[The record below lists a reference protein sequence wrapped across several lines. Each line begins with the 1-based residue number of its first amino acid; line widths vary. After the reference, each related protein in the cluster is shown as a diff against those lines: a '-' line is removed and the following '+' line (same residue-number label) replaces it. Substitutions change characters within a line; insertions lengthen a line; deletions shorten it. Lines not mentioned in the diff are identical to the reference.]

1 MLVVSWFWLKVRR
14 FLSHFLLD
22 FFHPPFKTAHLLPK
36 LVRGSLI
43 SLKLSHAPSSCFTF
57 SALRE
62 LGELLREGERGVI
75 HNKTYSHTAGQKESA
90 NNALTLIHRNCP
102 NAPWMSVG
110 MSAIITQISSG
121 LRYTAEASFWRQT
134 AQVYTH
140 KTWTFNWN
148 IPYSARPNINVIILK
163 VKSTQ

>member
-1 MLVVSWFWLKVRR
+1 MLVESWFRLKVRK
-14 FLSHFLLD
+14 FLSHFLFD

-57 SALRE
+57 SALGE

-90 NNALTLIHRNCP
+90 NNALTLLHRKLLCC
-102 NAPWMSVG
+102 SVN
-110 MSAIITQISSG
+110 
-121 LRYTAEASFWRQT
+121 EC
-134 AQVYTH
+134 
-140 KTWTFNWN
+140 KNEC
-148 IPYSARPNINVIILK
+148 
-163 VKSTQ
+163 KSHTDFFRLTLQC